1 MLYAVEENRM
11 KRPIGVLTL
20 SIILLLLNFI
30 ACSSDRPAETAVIE
44 IELTGPVAN
53 PESEVSGLAW
63 YENYLVF
70 LPQCPDLEEI
80 NPDNHP
86 KLFAIPKAEILAYL
100 DERKNNNHPSPIEPQ
115 AIDFVIEKELYEK
128 ISGIEGFEGFEAI
141 AFWEN
146 KVFMTIEASPD
157 HMLGYLVAGEV
168 EMSPALKI
176 TLKPTGSNE
185 RELVKIEPKPN
196 INNMAYETLVVTG
209 NEVIALY
216 EANGKH
222 IKTSPRACVYDHD
235 LNFIKTLTFPD
246 IEYRITDATA
256 LDDNHR
262 FWCINY
268 YYQGEKNK
276 LNPAKDPI
284 AGEYGKGKTHNRSQT
299 VERLVAFELNYPDN
313 IALVNGPPLQLKL
326 KGPDKNDARNW
337 EGIVRLDNRGFLLV
351 TDKRPWTIFG
361 FVEF

>member
-1 MLYAVEENRM
+1 M

-20 SIILLLLNFI
+20 SIMLLLLNLI
-30 ACSSDRPAETAVIE
+30 ACNSDRPAEKAVIE
-44 IELTGPVAN
+44 IELIGPVAN

-63 YENYLVF
+63 YKNFLVF
-70 LPQCPDLEEI
+70 LPQYPDLEEI
-80 NPDNHP
+80 TPDNHP
-86 KLFAIPKAEILAYL
+86 KLFAIPKEEILAYL
-100 DERKNNNHPSPIEPQ
+100 DERKNNNQPSPIEPQ
-115 AIDFVIEKELYEK
+115 AIDFIIEKELYEK
-128 ISGIEGFEGFEAI
+128 ISSIEGFEGFEAI

-168 EMSPALKI
+168 EMIPALKI
-176 TLKPTGSNE
+176 TLKHTGSKKS
-185 RELVKIEPKPN
+185 ELVKIQQKKPS
-196 INNMAYETLVVTG
+196 IDNMAFETLVVSG

-222 IKTSPRACVYDHD
+222 VNPSPRAYVYNHD
-235 LNFIKTLTFPD
+235 LNFIKTLEFPT

-256 LDDNHR
+256 LDAGHR

-268 YYQGEKNK
+268 YYSGEKDK
-276 LNPAKDPI
+276 LKPAKDSI
-284 AGEYGKGKTHNRSQT
+284 ATEYGKGKTHNRCQT
-299 VERLVAFELNYPDN
+299 VERLVAFEFQYPN
-313 IALVNGPPLQLKL
+313 KIALVNGPPLQLKL
-326 KGPDKNDARNW
+326 KGCDKNDARNW
-337 EGIVRLDNRGFLLV
+337 EGMVRLDKRGFLLV

>member
-1 MLYAVEENRM
+1 MIRINRVS
-11 KRPIGVLTL
+11 IL

-30 ACSSDRPAETAVIE
+30 ACSSNTPEETAVIE
-44 IELTGPVAN
+44 IELIGPVAN

-63 YENYLVF
+63 YKNYLVF
-70 LPQCPDLEEI
+70 LPQYPDPEEI
-80 NPDNHP
+80 NPANHP
-86 KLFAIPKAEILAYL
+86 KLFAIPKEEILAYL
-100 DERKNNNHPSPIEPQ
+100 DNRKNNNHPSPIEPQ
-115 AIDFVIEKELYEK
+115 AIDFIIEKELYEK
-128 ISGIEGFEGFEAI
+128 ISSIEGFEGFEAI

-146 KVFMTIEASPD
+146 KVFMTIEASPG
-157 HMLGYLVAGEV
+157 HMLGYLVSGEV
-168 EMSPALKI
+168 EITPALKKI
-176 TLKPTGSNE
+176 TLKHTGSSE
-185 RELVKIEPKPN
+185 SELVKIEPKPG

-222 IKTSPRACVYDHD
+222 VKTSPRACVYDHD
-235 LNFIKTLTFPD
+235 LNFIKALAFPD

-256 LDDNHR
+256 LDDSHR

-268 YYQGEKNK
+268 YYPGEKNK

-284 AGEYGKGKTHNRSQT
+284 AKEYGKGKTHNRSQT
-299 VERLVAFELNYPDN
+299 VERLVAFEYKSPDK
-313 IALVNGPPLQLKL
+313 ITLVNGPPLQLKL